1 MKKHERGHGIRK
13 IWRPSNNLRDRP
25 RDWCANRYVEIYFC
39 FLIRC
44 CVRGVVGSFHS
55 WRGRVIFRAIK
66 VKATVSRSDRSIN
79 FCSTLFILSFSLS
92 FSLLF
97 FPIWT
102 ILLLI
107 RFFIATRECLF
118 RSIETSESSWFVQN
132 RSTCRALT
140 LFFFFFFFYSV
151 YAIFY
156 NKQRRSDIRLD
167 LCRGKIAGS
176 FNLWSRKNVL
186 KKRERPIFRIDSV
199 KRWRIME
206 TRERV

>member
-66 VKATVSRSDRSIN
+66 VKAIVSRSDRSIS

-97 FPIWT
+97 FPIRT

-140 LFFFFFFFYSV
+140 LFFFFSFIQCMQFSIISRDVQTLDWIYVEGKLQARSTCDPAKTFWKNENGQFFAS
-151 YAIFY
+151 
-156 NKQRRSDIRLD
+156 IR
-167 LCRGKIAGS
+167 
-176 FNLWSRKNVL
+176 
-186 KKRERPIFRIDSV
+186 
-199 KRWRIME
+199 
-206 TRERV
+206 

>member
-66 VKATVSRSDRSIN
+66 VKATVSRSDRSIS

-92 FSLLF
+92 FIFSNSNDFASNSLF
-97 FPIWT
+97 HRDSRMFVSFDRDERIE
-102 ILLLI
+102 LI
-107 RFFIATRECLF
+107 RTK
-118 RSIETSESSWFVQN
+118 SINLSCFN
-132 RSTCRALT
+132 A
-140 LFFFFFFFYSV
+140 FFFFFLLFSACNF
-151 YAIFY
+151 
-156 NKQRRSDIRLD
+156 L
-167 LCRGKIAGS
+167 
-176 FNLWSRKNVL
+176 
-186 KKRERPIFRIDSV
+186 
-199 KRWRIME
+199 
-206 TRERV
+206 

>member
-66 VKATVSRSDRSIN
+66 VKATVSRSDRSIS
-79 FCSTLFILSFSLS
+79 FCSTLFILSFSLF
-92 FSLLF
+92 FSLFL
-97 FPIWT
+97 FPIRT
-102 ILLLI
+102 ISC
-107 RFFIATRECLF
+107 F
-118 RSIETSESSWFVQN
+118 SV
-132 RSTCRALT
+132 
-140 LFFFFFFFYSV
+140 FFFFFFFYSV
-151 YAIFY
+151 HAIFY

>member
-1 MKKHERGHGIRK
+1 MKKHERGLGIRK

-66 VKATVSRSDRSIN
+66 VKATVSRSDRSIS

-97 FPIWT
+97 FPIRT

-140 LFFFFFFFYSV
+140 LFFFFSFIQCMQFSIISRDVQTLDWIYVEGKLQARSTCDPAKTFWKNENGQFFAS
-151 YAIFY
+151 
-156 NKQRRSDIRLD
+156 IR
-167 LCRGKIAGS
+167 
-176 FNLWSRKNVL
+176 
-186 KKRERPIFRIDSV
+186 
-199 KRWRIME
+199 
-206 TRERV
+206 